1 MLKVDFYSFRSPEQR
16 YTTYSRE
23 SPSSDGVRSHHLST
37 SSALPCP
44 IQSCENKCA
53 MNLRNSVFRLLFLSS
68 TIFFV
73 ALYSATAEESGDE
86 KTVSLPDTTEE
97 EKSGTDPNLMP
108 SFKSGAPRWYPPK
121 DRPAKWEWVELT
133 SGEWLKGNIKGIR
146 NDSMDFD
153 SSQFDDLTLKM
164 KDVVQ
169 TYSSAVN
176 TFVFT
181 KRRVVIG
188 IGHITQK
195 EIIVETAAGEMRYP
209 RDQLL
214 SLVVGDHNELRL
226 WSGSLTAGAS
236 ATSGNTN
243 QTTANIQANLVRKG
257 AFLRLQSN
265 YMGNFGTTD
274 NVTNVDNQQ
283 LTFQS
288 DLFIYDR
295 FYLIPF
301 KFEYYSD
308 EFSNISLRIRPG
320 AGCGY
325 QIFDQSNITWNVNGT
340 ALYEL
345 QESVSALATES
356 SKFESFALSF
366 TSSLSYDITSD
377 ITISGNYVIT
387 LAAPTTSH
395 VDQQAI
401 VKFDVDIT
409 KYISLN
415 STVNWTRIG
424 DPVPLEDGSVPK
436 KDDLIVTF
444 GASLNF

>member
-1 MLKVDFYSFRSPEQR
+1 M
-16 YTTYSRE
+16 TTK
-23 SPSSDGVRSHHLST
+23 SS
-37 SSALPCP
+37 
-44 IQSCENKCA
+44 I
-53 MNLRNSVFRLLFLSS
+53 FRLFVLIPTILFL
-68 TIFFV
+68 
-73 ALYSATAEESGDE
+73 AHHPATAEEGEDG
-86 KTVSLPDTTEE
+86 KTVSLPDTST
-97 EKSGTDPNLMP
+97 EKSTEDDPNAMP
-108 SFKSGAPRWYPPK
+108 SFESGAPRWYPPK
-121 DRPAKWEWVELT
+121 ERPAKWEWVELT
-133 SGEWLKGNIKGIR
+133 SGEWLKGTIKGIR

-153 SSQFDDLTLKM
+153 SSKFDDLTLKM

-169 TYSSAVN
+169 TYSSTVN

-188 IGHITQK
+188 IGRITKK
-195 EIIVETAAGEMRYP
+195 EIIIETAAGEMRYP
-209 RDQLL
+209 REQLL

-265 YMGNFGTTD
+265 YMGNFGTTND
-274 NVTNVDNQQ
+274 VSNVNNQQ

-325 QIFDQSNITWNVNGT
+325 QIFDQSDITWNVNGW

-345 QESVSALATES
+345 QESVSALANES

-366 TSSLSYDITSD
+366 TSTFSYDITSD
-377 ITISGNYVIT
+377 ITLSGNYVVT
-387 LAAPTTSH
+387 LATPDTNH

-415 STVNWTRIG
+415 STINWNRIG
-424 DPVPLEDGSVPK
+424 DPVPLENGTVPK